1 MYSNS
6 GLEYTA
12 NFYPNDTTMKNKL
25 FKTSITTLM
34 LFFTLAGFSQGN
46 SANILLDAFY
56 SKIKS
61 QKNPQIIDARGADE
75 FALNHIEDAVNFN
88 LKSEDYEKHVA
99 ALNPS
104 KPVFIY
110 SIAAYRSGL
119 LSTDLAKR
127 GFSEVYILEGG
138 IASWIG
144 GGKPFY
150 SNLKSKLSIAEYKK
164 IVADNQYVL
173 VDIGSKYCATCKT
186 VKPILENLRTQYGEK
201 LKIVQIE
208 LEESPQVI
216 ADLKTVKVF
225 PTLILYQNGK
235 IVFQKDGLG
244 DLKNDVDVA
253 LASK

>member
-1 MYSNS
+1 
-6 GLEYTA
+6 
-12 NFYPNDTTMKNKL
+12 MKNKILKKTFTAVFLL
-25 FKTSITTLM
+25 FTIVN
-34 LFFTLAGFSQGN
+34 FSQGN
-46 SANILLDAFY
+46 SANVLLDAFY
-56 SKIKS
+56 SKIKD

-75 FALNHIEDAVNFN
+75 FALNHIEGALNFN

-150 SNLKSKLSIAEYKK
+150 SNLKSKLSLPEYKK
-164 IVADNQYVL
+164 ILADNNYVL

-186 VKPILENLRTQYGEK
+186 VKPILESIRSQYGEK
-201 LKIVQIE
+201 LKIIEIE

-225 PTLILYQNGK
+225 PTLILYENGK
-235 IVFQKDGLG
+235 IVFKKDGLG
-244 DLKNDVDVA
+244 DLKNDVDLA

>member
-1 MYSNS
+1 
-6 GLEYTA
+6 
-12 NFYPNDTTMKNKL
+12 MKNKIL
-25 FKTSITTLM
+25 KNGITTLIL
-34 LFFTLAGFSQGN
+34 LFTIVGFSQGN

-56 SKIKS
+56 SKIKN

-75 FALNHIEDAVNFN
+75 FALNHIEGAVNFN

-99 ALNPS
+99 ALSPS
-104 KPVFIY
+104 QPVFIY

-150 SNLKSKLSIAEYKK
+150 SNLKSKLSIADYKK
-164 IVADNQYVL
+164 IISENKYVL

-186 VKPILENLRTQYGEK
+186 VKPILEDIRTQYGDK

-225 PTLILYQNGK
+225 PTLIFYNNGK
-235 IVFQKDGLG
+235 IIFKKDGLG

-253 LASK
+253 LAHN

>member
-1 MYSNS
+1 
-6 GLEYTA
+6 
-12 NFYPNDTTMKNKL
+12 MKNKIL
-25 FKTSITTLM
+25 KNSITTLLL
-34 LFFTLAGFSQGN
+34 LFSIAVFSQGK
-46 SANILLDAFY
+46 SANLLLDAFY
-56 SKIKS
+56 SKIKN
-61 QKNPQIIDARGADE
+61 QKTLQIIDARGPDE
-75 FALNHIEDAVNFN
+75 FALNHIEGAVNFN
-88 LKSEDYEKHVA
+88 LKSEDYEKQVA

-104 KPVFIY
+104 QPVFIY

-150 SNLKSKLSIAEYKK
+150 SNLKSKLSLAEYKK
-164 IVADNQYVL
+164 ILASNNYVL

-186 VKPILENLRTQYGEK
+186 VKPILESIRSQYGEK
-201 LKIVQIE
+201 LKIIEIE

-225 PTLILYQNGK
+225 PTLILYENNK
-235 IVFQKDGLG
+235 IVFKKDGLG
-244 DLKNDVDVA
+244 DLKNDVDVV

>member
-1 MYSNS
+1 M
-6 GLEYTA
+6 L
-12 NFYPNDTTMKNKL
+12 L
-25 FKTSITTLM
+25 FTVT
-34 LFFTLAGFSQGN
+34 GFSQDKT
-46 SANILLDAFY
+46 SSSIVLLDAFY

-61 QKNPQIIDARGADE
+61 QKNPQIIDARGPEE
-75 FALNHIEDAVNFN
+75 FALNHIEGAVNFN
-88 LKSEDYEKHVA
+88 TKSDNFEKAVA

-104 KPVFIY
+104 EPVFIY

-119 LSTDLAKR
+119 LSTELSKK

-150 SNLKSKLSIAEYKK
+150 TNLKSKLSLAEYKK
-164 IVADNQYVL
+164 IIADNNYVL
-173 VDIGSKYCATCKT
+173 VDIGSKYCATCRT
-186 VKPILENLRTQYGEK
+186 VKPILENIRSQYGEK

-235 IVFQKDGLG
+235 IVFKKDGLG

>member
-1 MYSNS
+1 
-6 GLEYTA
+6 
-12 NFYPNDTTMKNKL
+12 MKNKIL
-25 FKTSITTLM
+25 KNSITTLIL
-34 LFFTLAGFSQGN
+34 LFTIVGFSQGN

-56 SKIKS
+56 AKIKS

-75 FALNHIEDAVNFN
+75 FALNHIESAVNFN
-88 LKSEDYEKHVA
+88 TKSEDFEKQVT

-104 KPVFIY
+104 EPVFIY

-119 LSTDLAKR
+119 LSTELSKR
-127 GFSEVYILEGG
+127 GFTEVYILEGG

-144 GGKPFY
+144 GGKPFH
-150 SNLKSKLSIAEYKK
+150 SNLKSKLTLPEYKK
-164 IVADNQYVL
+164 IVADNHFVL

-186 VKPILENLRTQYGEK
+186 VKPILEDIRTRYGEK

-235 IVFQKDGLG
+235 IIFKKDGLG
-244 DLKNDVDVA
+244 NLKSDVDVA

>member
-1 MYSNS
+1 MKTQIFKNS
-6 GLEYTA
+6 FA
-12 NFYPNDTTMKNKL
+12 V
-25 FKTSITTLM
+25 
-34 LFFTLAGFSQGN
+34 LFFLLTISGFSQDK
-46 SANILLDAFY
+46 SSSSIVLLDAFY
-56 SKIKS
+56 AKIKS

-75 FALNHIEDAVNFN
+75 FALNHIEGAVNFN
-88 LKSEDYEKHVA
+88 LKSEDYEKQVA

-119 LSTDLAKR
+119 LSTELIKR

-150 SNLKSKLSIAEYKK
+150 TNLKSKLTLPEYKK
-164 IVADNQYVL
+164 IIADNNYVL
-173 VDIGSKYCATCKT
+173 VDIGSKYCATCRT

-235 IVFQKDGLG
+235 IVFKKDGLG

>member
-1 MYSNS
+1 
-6 GLEYTA
+6 
-12 NFYPNDTTMKNKL
+12 MKNKILKKTFTAVFLL
-25 FKTSITTLM
+25 FTIVN
-34 LFFTLAGFSQGN
+34 FSQGN

-75 FALNHIEDAVNFN
+75 FALNHIEGALNFN

-150 SNLKSKLSIAEYKK
+150 SNLKSKLSLPEYKK
-164 IVADNQYVL
+164 ILTDNNYVL

-186 VKPILENLRTQYGEK
+186 VKPILESIRSQYGEK
-201 LKIVQIE
+201 LKIIEIE

-225 PTLILYQNGK
+225 PTLILYENGK
-235 IVFQKDGLG
+235 IVFKKDGLG
-244 DLKNDVDVA
+244 DLKNDVDLA

>member
-1 MYSNS
+1 MQKPNFMTNKTLKNS
-6 GLEYTA
+6 IITFIL
-12 NFYPNDTTMKNKL
+12 L
-25 FKTSITTLM
+25 FTI
-34 LFFTLAGFSQGN
+34 AGFSQGN

-61 QKNPQIIDARGADE
+61 QKNPQIIDARGSDE
-75 FALNHIEDAVNFN
+75 FALNHIEGAVNFN

-104 KPVFIY
+104 QPVFIY

-127 GFSEVYILEGG
+127 GFNEVYILEGG

-164 IVADNQYVL
+164 ILADNQYVL

-186 VKPILENLRTQYGEK
+186 VKPILEDIRSQYGEK
-201 LKIVQIE
+201 LKIIEIE

-216 ADLKTVKVF
+216 ANLKTVKVF
-225 PTLILYQNGK
+225 PTLILYQNEK
-235 IVFQKDGLG
+235 IIFKKDGLG
-244 DLKNDVDVA
+244 NLKNDVDVA
-253 LASK
+253 IAVK

>member
-1 MYSNS
+1 M
-6 GLEYTA
+6 L
-12 NFYPNDTTMKNKL
+12 L
-25 FKTSITTLM
+25 FTVT
-34 LFFTLAGFSQGN
+34 GFSQDKT
-46 SANILLDAFY
+46 SSSIVLLDAFY

-61 QKNPQIIDARGADE
+61 QKNPQIIDARGPEE
-75 FALNHIEDAVNFN
+75 FALNHIEGALNFN
-88 LKSEDYEKHVA
+88 TKSDNFEKAVA

-104 KPVFIY
+104 EPVFIY

-119 LSTDLAKR
+119 LSTELSKK

-150 SNLKSKLSIAEYKK
+150 TNLKSELSLAEYKK
-164 IVADNQYVL
+164 IIADNNYVL
-173 VDIGSKYCATCKT
+173 VDIGSKYCATCRT
-186 VKPILENLRTQYGEK
+186 VKPILENIRSQYGEK

-235 IVFQKDGLG
+235 IVFKKDGLG

-253 LASK
+253 LAAK

>member
-1 MYSNS
+1 
-6 GLEYTA
+6 
-12 NFYPNDTTMKNKL
+12 MKNKIL
-25 FKTSITTLM
+25 KNSITTLIL
-34 LFFTLAGFSQGN
+34 LFTIVGFSQGN

-56 SKIKS
+56 TKIKS

-75 FALNHIEDAVNFN
+75 FALNHIESAVNFN
-88 LKSEDYEKHVA
+88 TKSEDFEKQVA

-104 KPVFIY
+104 EPVFIY

-119 LSTDLAKR
+119 LSTELSKR
-127 GFSEVYILEGG
+127 GFTEVYILEGG

-150 SNLKSKLSIAEYKK
+150 SNLKSKLTLPEYKK
-164 IVADNQYVL
+164 IIADNQFVL

-186 VKPILENLRTQYGEK
+186 VKPILEDIRAQYGEK

-235 IVFQKDGLG
+235 IIFKKDGLG
-244 DLKNDVDVA
+244 NLKSDVDVA

>member
-1 MYSNS
+1 
-6 GLEYTA
+6 
-12 NFYPNDTTMKNKL
+12 MKNKIL
-25 FKTSITTLM
+25 KNNVLTVL
-34 LFFTLAGFSQGN
+34 LFFTVIGFSQDK
-46 SANILLDAFY
+46 SSSVVLLDAFY

-61 QKNPQIIDARGADE
+61 QKNPQIIDARGPEE
-75 FALNHIEDAVNFN
+75 FALNHIEGALNFN
-88 LKSEDYEKHVA
+88 TKSENFEKATA

-104 KPVFIY
+104 QPVFIY

-119 LSTDLAKR
+119 LATELTKK

-138 IASWIG
+138 IANWIG

-150 SNLKSKLSIAEYKK
+150 TNLKSKLTLPEYKK
-164 IVADNQYVL
+164 IVADHNYVL

-216 ADLKTVKVF
+216 ADLKTVRVF

-235 IVFQKDGLG
+235 IVFKKDGLG
-244 DLKNDVDVA
+244 DLKNDVDAA
-253 LASK
+253 LAQK

>member
-1 MYSNS
+1 
-6 GLEYTA
+6 
-12 NFYPNDTTMKNKL
+12 MKNKILKKTFTNVFLL
-25 FKTSITTLM
+25 FTII
-34 LFFTLAGFSQGN
+34 GFSQGN

-75 FALNHIEDAVNFN
+75 FALNHIEGAINFN

-150 SNLKSKLSIAEYKK
+150 SNLKSKLSLAEYKK
-164 IVADNQYVL
+164 ILTDHTYVL

-186 VKPILENLRTQYGEK
+186 VKPILESLRTQYGEK
-201 LKIVQIE
+201 LKIIEIE

-225 PTLILYQNGK
+225 PTLIFYQNSK
-235 IVFQKDGLG
+235 IVFKKDGLG

>member
-1 MYSNS
+1 
-6 GLEYTA
+6 
-12 NFYPNDTTMKNKL
+12 MKNKKLKFSLAAIVYL
-25 FKTSITTLM
+25 FTI
-34 LFFTLAGFSQGN
+34 AAFSQGQ
-46 SANILLDAFY
+46 SANVLLDAFY
-56 SKIKS
+56 SKVKS
-61 QKNPQIIDARGADE
+61 EKNPQIIDARGSDE
-75 FALNHIEDAVNFN
+75 FALNHIEGAVNFN
-88 LKSEDYEKHVA
+88 LKSEDFEKQVA

-119 LSTDLAKR
+119 LSTELAKR
-127 GFSEVYILEGG
+127 GFTEVYILEGG

-150 SNLKSKLSIAEYKK
+150 SNLKSKSSLAEYKK
-164 IVADNQYVL
+164 VLSENEYVL

-186 VKPILENLRTQYGEK
+186 VKPILESLRTQYGGK
-201 LKIVQIE
+201 LKIIEIE

-225 PTLILYQNGK
+225 PTLIFYQNSK
-235 IVFQKDGLG
+235 IVFKKDGLG
-244 DLKNDVDVA
+244 DLKNDIDQA

>member
-1 MYSNS
+1 
-6 GLEYTA
+6 
-12 NFYPNDTTMKNKL
+12 MKNKILKKTFTAVFLL
-25 FKTSITTLM
+25 FTIVN
-34 LFFTLAGFSQGN
+34 FSQGN
-46 SANILLDAFY
+46 SANVLLDAFY
-56 SKIKS
+56 SKIKD

-75 FALNHIEDAVNFN
+75 FALNHIEGALNFN

-150 SNLKSKLSIAEYKK
+150 SNLKSKLSLPEYKK
-164 IVADNQYVL
+164 ILANNNYVL

-186 VKPILENLRTQYGEK
+186 VKPILESIRSQYGEK
-201 LKIVQIE
+201 LKIIEIE

-225 PTLILYQNGK
+225 PTLILYENGK
-235 IVFQKDGLG
+235 IVFKKDGLG
-244 DLKNDVDVA
+244 DLKNDVDLA